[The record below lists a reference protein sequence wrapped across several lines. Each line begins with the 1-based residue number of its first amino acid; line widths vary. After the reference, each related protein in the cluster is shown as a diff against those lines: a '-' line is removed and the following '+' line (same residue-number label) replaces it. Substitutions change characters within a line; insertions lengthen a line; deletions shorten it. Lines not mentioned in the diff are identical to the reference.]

1 MLRFSFTCAAL
12 LALSAPLYADN
23 SPVPS
28 LPIPQTVAI
37 PNVPITQAALK
48 SALPYVQMIHQVLD
62 SITRKDSPTNIQVK
76 MEAGE
81 PRSEW
86 IVHRVKASVWVERT
100 SANYLG
106 EIDVRVTIPCYLEYA
121 FDLSQLKRE
130 DFRYD
135 PVRKILVV
143 DMPAVYIRE
152 PLPILADM
160 KIEPKY
166 KGLRNIVLDAEA
178 LQGLEATV
186 LRQDYQPAA
195 RNVGQSELAT
205 AQRHA
210 RDMMQEYL
218 QGIFRQTS
226 TDVEV
231 IVR

>member
-1 MLRFSFTCAAL
+1 MLRYSFTCAAL
-12 LALSAPLYADN
+12 LALSAPLYADKN
-23 SPVPS
+23 PVPN
-28 LPIPQTVAI
+28 LPIPPSAI
-37 PNVPITQAALK
+37 PNIPIAQAALK
-48 SALPYVQMIHQVLD
+48 SALPYVQVIHQVLD
-62 SITRKDSPTNIQVK
+62 SVTRKDSPINVQVK
-76 MEAGE
+76 TEGSE

-86 IVHRVKASVWVERT
+86 IVHRVKASVWVER
-100 SANYLG
+100 SSSNYLG
-106 EIDVRVTIPCYLEYA
+106 EIDVRVTIPCYLEFA

-135 PVRKILVV
+135 PVRKLLIV

-152 PLPILADM
+152 PLPILAEM

-166 KGLRNIVLDAEA
+166 KGLRNIVIDAEA

-205 AQRHA
+205 AQRRA
-210 RDMMQEYL
+210 RDMMQDYL
-218 QGIFRQTS
+218 QGIFRQAGS
-226 TDVEV
+226 DVEV

>member
-1 MLRFSFTCAAL
+1 MLRIGFVCAAL

-23 SPVPS
+23 NPVPN
-28 LPIPQTVAI
+28 LPIPPTAI
-37 PNVPITQAALK
+37 PNLPIVQTALK
-48 SALPYVQMIHQVLD
+48 SALPYVQVIHQVLD
-62 SITRKDSPTNIQVK
+62 SVTRKDSPTNVQVK
-76 MEAGE
+76 KEASE

-106 EIDVRVTIPCYLEYA
+106 EIAVRVTIPCYLEYA
-121 FDLSQLKRE
+121 FDLSQMKHE
-130 DFRYD
+130 NFRYD
-135 PVRKILVV
+135 PVRRLLVV

-166 KGLRNIVLDAEA
+166 KGLRNVVLDAEA
-178 LQGLEATV
+178 IQGLEATV

-195 RNVGQSELAT
+195 REVGQSELAT
-205 AQRHA
+205 AQRRG
-210 RDMMQEYL
+210 RDLLQEYL
-218 QGIFRQTS
+218 QGVFKQAGADI
-226 TDVEV
+226 EV